1 MKTSALVL
9 TLVECDSSSSRVD
22 VFRVLHEACSY
33 RSQHEFHSFQR
44 LCWAEE
50 QRERER
56 ETGAARMSR
65 EEGQP
70 LPLAPEQST
79 ETQRE
84 RALNY

>member
-1 MKTSALVL
+1 MRHVVTGRSMNSTASSACAGQKNR
-9 TLVECDSSSSRVD
+9 ERG
-22 VFRVLHEACSY
+22 REGG
-33 RSQHEFHSFQR
+33 REG
-44 LCWAEE
+44 E
-50 QRERER
+50 RERER